1 MSTAGD
7 QAPLFL
13 KALPMRR
20 TFILTSL
27 ALLAGCVH
35 GGIPADD
42 TDGPGMIVTFSS
54 LIDGAVILTDRATLP
69 NGKDFGNPGGI
80 TGRRSS
86 NWRGG
91 ATSGGSGDG
100 RGLPQWVEFEWVESP
115 KGKDHSF
122 EELKAMPRKTQRVQV
137 RERVPLE
144 AVQEAIES
152 RRNAPRGKMPSK
164 MLRLYFVWTDQGVKF
179 HWALKDWDIL
189 QPLRE
194 GGDDIDA
201 M

>member
-1 MSTAGD
+1 
-7 QAPLFL
+7 
-13 KALPMRR
+13 MRR

-27 ALLAGCVH
+27 VVLAGCVH
-35 GGIPADD
+35 GGIQTDD

-54 LIDGAVILTDRATLP
+54 LIEGAVILTDRATLP
-69 NGKDFGNPGGI
+69 SGKDFGNPGGFG
-80 TGRRSS
+80 GRRST
-86 NWRGG
+86 NWRFGK
-91 ATSGGSGDG
+91 TSGASGDR
-100 RGLPQWVEFEWVESP
+100 RGLPQWVEFVWVESP

-164 MLRLYFVWTDQGVKF
+164 MLWLYFVWTDQGVKF
-179 HWALKDWDIL
+179 HWSLDESGRL

>member
-1 MSTAGD
+1 
-7 QAPLFL
+7 
-13 KALPMRR
+13 MRR
-20 TFILTSL
+20 TLILTSL
-27 ALLAGCVH
+27 AMLAGCVH
-35 GGIPADD
+35 GGTPADD

-54 LIDGAVILTDRATLP
+54 VIDGRSISVKNARLP
-69 NGKDFGNPGGI
+69 SGKDFGNPGAI

-86 NWRGG
+86 NWRFGK
-91 ATSGGSGDG
+91 TSGGSGDG
-100 RGLPQWVEFEWVESP
+100 RGLPEWVEFEWSEPVYPEDP
-115 KGKDHSF
+115 KQTL
-122 EELKAMPRKTQRVQV
+122 EEYRALPRKTQRVQV

-164 MLRLYFVWTDQGVKF
+164 MLWLYFVWTDQGVKF
-179 HWALKDWDIL
+179 HWSLDESGRL

>member
-1 MSTAGD
+1 
-7 QAPLFL
+7 
-13 KALPMRR
+13 MRR

-27 ALLAGCVH
+27 AMLAGCVH
-35 GGIPADD
+35 GGIQADD

-54 LIDGAVILTDRATLP
+54 LIEGAVILTDRATLP

-100 RGLPQWVEFEWVESP
+100 RGLPQWVEFEWSEPVYPEDP
-115 KGKDHSF
+115 KQTL
-122 EELKAMPRKTQRVQV
+122 EEYRALPRKTQRVQV

-152 RRNAPRGKMPSK
+152 RRIAPRGKMPSK
-164 MLRLYFVWTDQGVKF
+164 MLWLYFVWTDQGVKF
-179 HWALKDWDIL
+179 HWSLDESGRS

>member
-1 MSTAGD
+1 M
-7 QAPLFL
+7 
-13 KALPMRR
+13 
-20 TFILTSL
+20 
-27 ALLAGCVH
+27 
-35 GGIPADD
+35 
-42 TDGPGMIVTFSS
+42 
-54 LIDGAVILTDRATLP
+54 
-69 NGKDFGNPGGI
+69 
-80 TGRRSS
+80 
-86 NWRGG
+86 
-91 ATSGGSGDG
+91 
-100 RGLPQWVEFEWVESP
+100 ESP

>member
-1 MSTAGD
+1 M
-7 QAPLFL
+7 
-13 KALPMRR
+13 
-20 TFILTSL
+20 
-27 ALLAGCVH
+27 LAGCVH
-35 GGIPADD
+35 GTPTDY
-42 TDGPGMIVTFSS
+42 TDGPGMILTFSS
-54 LIDGAVILTDRATLP
+54 VIDGRSISVKKSRLP
-69 NGKDFGNPGGI
+69 SGKDFGNPGAI

-86 NWRGG
+86 NWRSGK
-91 ATSGGSGDG
+91 TSGGSGDG
-100 RGLPQWVEFEWVESP
+100 RGLPEWVEFEWSEPAYPEDP
-115 KGKDHSF
+115 KQTL
-122 EELKAMPRKTQRVQV
+122 EEYRALPRKTQRVQV

-179 HWALKDWDIL
+179 HWALKDWEIL

-201 M
+201 MQ